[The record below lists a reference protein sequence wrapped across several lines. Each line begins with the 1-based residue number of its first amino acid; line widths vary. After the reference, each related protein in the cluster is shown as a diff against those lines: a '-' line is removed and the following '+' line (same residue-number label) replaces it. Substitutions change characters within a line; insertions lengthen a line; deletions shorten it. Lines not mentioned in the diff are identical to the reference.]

1 MKNLKL
7 KRILIILLIL
17 RSLDGSAYGQDHPAS
32 IGKSVFITGITY
44 DSKTHEPLP
53 NTIFKINNK
62 FSFATNEAGRFS
74 FSGFPRDT
82 IVFTYM
88 GYQTSMLVIPDSL
101 KSEEYVMGI
110 FMNEQAI
117 KLNEVIILP
126 RVASTSIMINQVK
139 TDQQTMNIAQSNVD
153 RAVVE
158 GLTRAPKVYD
168 AQMNAKKTFR
178 TNQMRA
184 EYKGMLVTP
193 ENSVGLSTQSFKTN
207 SIIYGSPIITF
218 HRAAKEMI
226 TNSESA
232 ILLQHFDAEKRL
244 MVQPGI
250 FQDSIITSNK

>member
-1 MKNLKL
+1 MKSPNLM
-7 KRILIILLIL
+7 RVIIILLIL
-17 RSLDGSAYGQDHPAS
+17 RSLSDIANGQDNPNAN
-32 IGKSVFITGITY
+32 GKSVFITGITY

-53 NTIFKINNK
+53 NTIFKVNNK

-74 FSGFPRDT
+74 FTGSPSDT

-88 GYQTSMLVIPDSL
+88 GYQPSMLVIPDSL
-101 KSEEYVMGI
+101 KSEEYVIGI

-117 KLNEVIILP
+117 KLNEIIILP
-126 RVASTSIMINQVK
+126 RMASTSIMINQVK
-139 TDQQTMNIAQSNVD
+139 TDQQTMNIAQNNVD
-153 RAVVE
+153 KAVVE

-193 ENSVGLSTQSFKTN
+193 ENSVGLSTQNFKTN
-207 SIIYGSPIITF
+207 NIIYGSPIITL

-226 TNSESA
+226 TNSESI
-232 ILLQHFDAEKRL
+232 ILLGHFEALKTPIL
-244 MVQPGI
+244 QPEAVTDTI
-250 FQDSIITSNK
+250 VTP